1 MRFRCSRW
9 PLRAE
14 LTILGTVTFRAG
26 ATGVSRW
33 PPFVYPELGLSV
45 RWGRSHGAR
54 VWRHYRVYACDLGTL
69 ALSVDQRRVHVCVLL
84 VHLGADLPWPVRD
97 RTIFRLSLFSAIAR
111 WRRARRE
118 LRTVRG

>member
-14 LTILGTVTFRAG
+14 LTILDTVTFRAG

-33 PPFVYPELGLSV
+33 PPFVYPEAGLSV
-45 RWGRSHGAR
+45 RWGRSRGAR
-54 VWRHYRVYACDLGTL
+54 VWRHYCVNACDLGTL
-69 ALSVDQRRVHVCVLL
+69 ALSIHQRRLHVCLLL
-84 VHLGADLPWPVRD
+84 VHLGADLPWGCRD
-97 RTIFRLSLFSAIAR
+97 RTFLRLSLFSAIGR